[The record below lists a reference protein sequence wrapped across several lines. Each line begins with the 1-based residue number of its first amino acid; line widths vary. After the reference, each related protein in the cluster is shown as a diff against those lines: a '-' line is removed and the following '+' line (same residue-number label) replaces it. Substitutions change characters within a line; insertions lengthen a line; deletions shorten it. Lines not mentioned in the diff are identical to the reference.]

1 MIKEK
6 VKELFS
12 RIPSYVE
19 VVVAAKKRSPQD
31 IKEAIEA
38 GIEIIGENYVQEAE
52 RKKVALAFLDKK
64 ISWHLIGHLQKN
76 KVKKAVKIFD
86 LIQTLDS
93 TELAELIDR
102 ECKKLNKVMPVMI
115 EINIASEPQK
125 SGVLP
130 EDIVKFID
138 KFLKEDFKYIK
149 LTGLMTMGPFL
160 KDREKL
166 RPYFRKTKE
175 IFEEIKNKYK
185 ELEELK
191 YLSMGMSDDFH
202 IALEEGSNML
212 RLGRIIFDEDY
223 PLPHSE

>member
-191 YLSMGMSDDFH
+191 YLSMGMSDSFSVA
-202 IALEEGSNML
+202 IEEGANMI
-212 RLGRIIFDEDY
+212 RIGRFIFGARK
-223 PLPHSE
+223 

>member
-31 IKEAIEA
+31 IKEVIEA

-52 RKKVALAFLDKK
+52 RKKVALSFLDKK

-191 YLSMGMSDDFH
+191 YLSMGMSDSFSVA
-202 IALEEGSNML
+202 IEEGANMI
-212 RLGRIIFDEDY
+212 RIGRFIFGARK
-223 PLPHSE
+223 